1 MKQMKQQFKFSPL
14 ATAILTL
21 LCGSSIQSSYA
32 ANSTEVVSNVNNQE
46 LKQQVNESY
55 PGQAFFDQYY
65 VTKDNP
71 EVATRKQNPQFASY
85 CQGTWITPIAQ
96 STPTSAP
103 ADAPTNVSAD
113 YAHYNPNGDSVL
125 EGNVV
130 VEQPGREVRAQKLIL
145 DKTQTHAL
153 AQGNVQMAQNGLI
166 SQSQNID
173 YDLQK
178 QTGAL
183 NNSYFISEANH
194 AHGYAGS
201 INKSSSSEMI
211 LDHASYTTCAPGK
224 SPDWKLNARKINLN
238 QDTGRGVTRDTT
250 FYIKNVPVM
259 YLPYYNFPIDDRRTT
274 GLLTPNFGWSSNGGF
289 RLDAPIYLNLAP
301 NYDATVTPRY
311 LEEHGVMLEGK
322 LRFKT
327 QNFGQGSISGGY
339 LPDDKHYNN
348 QDRKSLKILHN
359 WQVNNY
365 FSTNLEYNYL
375 SDIDYLYDL
384 ANDPNVSTDLNQKRL
399 FQVNFANAIPGLD
412 AALKVEQYQ
421 TLDKTLAAE
430 ERPYARLPQF
440 LLNYKTTNP
449 QGFQF
454 EYHNDSAYFQKTLYN
469 LGSPNTY
476 SSGTR
481 IYNSVATRYNFRTPW
496 AFAIPEVSARSL
508 NYVFSESQVNS
519 KNQNTVVPQF
529 TLDTGLNF
537 QKDGK
542 YLQTITP
549 RVFYAYS
556 PYKNQGNNP
565 NFDTTTS
572 SISYDQLFSPY
583 RFYGHDRL
591 DDNNFASLGISY
603 SLFDQQGLERLK
615 AALGQSFYFSDRR
628 VQLSPTD
635 AIQKDRTSDPILS
648 LSSQL
653 SNQFTISTNLAFDG
667 KNVSQANFQTYY
679 TGYNGRIYNLGYYKR
694 ETINN
699 SQQSYDQVVASLIQP
714 VDDNW
719 RIIGHVQYD
728 LSNHLAREYLLG
740 VNYESCCWAVSV
752 YGRSYFNDLDDVTK
766 SNVKRTN
773 AIMAEFTLKGLGAF
787 NNRLSSLLE
796 QRITGFSKSNQTWTR
811 P

>member
-1 MKQMKQQFKFSPL
+1 MKQQFKFSPL

-32 ANSTEVVSNVNNQE
+32 DSTEVVSNVNNQE
-46 LKQQVNESY
+46 LKQQINESY

-65 VTKDNP
+65 IEKNSPEITK
-71 EVATRKQNPQFASY
+71 RSQKSQFSDY
-85 CQGTWITPIAQ
+85 CAGTWV
-96 STPTSAP
+96 TPTAP
-103 ADAPTNVSAD
+103 NTTTTPPANSPTHVTAD
-113 YAHYNPNGDSVL
+113 YAHYNPQGDSVL
-125 EGNVV
+125 RGNVI
-130 VEQPGREVRAQKLIL
+130 VEQPGREVRAENLTL

-166 SQSQNID
+166 SQSQHIN

-178 QTGAL
+178 QTGQL
-183 NNSYFISEANH
+183 SDSYFISETNH

-201 INKSSSSEMI
+201 INRTSPTEMV

-224 SPDWKLNARKINLN
+224 SPDWKLNARKIRID
-238 QDTGRGVTRDTT
+238 QETGRGVTRDTT
-250 FYIKNVPVM
+250 FYVKNVPIM

-274 GLLTPNFGWSSNGGF
+274 GLLTPSFGWSSNGGF
-289 RLDAPIYLNLAP
+289 RLDAPVYLNLAP

-311 LEEHGVMLEGK
+311 LEEHGAMLEGK
-322 LRFKT
+322 FRFKT
-327 QNFGQGSISGGY
+327 ENFGQGTVSGGY
-339 LPDDKHYNN
+339 LPNDRHYNDE
-348 QDRKSLKILHN
+348 DRKSLKITHN
-359 WQVNNY
+359 WQIDRY

-412 AALKVEQYQ
+412 AALKIEQYQ
-421 TLDKTLAAE
+421 TLDRTLAAE
-430 ERPYARLPQF
+430 DRPYARLPQF

-454 EYHNDSAYFQKTLYN
+454 EYHNDSAYFRKTLYN
-469 LGSPNTY
+469 LGSANTY

-481 IYNSVATRYNFRTPW
+481 IYNSIATRYNFRTPW
-496 AFAIPEVSARSL
+496 AFAIPEVSVRSL
-508 NYVFSESQVNS
+508 NYIFSESQTNS

-549 RVFYAYS
+549 RLFYAYS
-556 PYKNQGNNP
+556 PYKDQTNNP

-583 RFYGHDRL
+583 RFYGNDRL
-591 DDNNFASLGISY
+591 DDNNFLSLGISY
-603 SLFDQQGLERLK
+603 SLFDQKGLERLK
-615 AALGQSFYFSDRR
+615 AAIGQSFYFSDRR
-628 VQLSPTD
+628 VLLSPTD
-635 AIQKDRTSDPILS
+635 TIQTNKTSDPILS

-653 SNQFTISTNLAFDG
+653 SNRFTVSTNLAFDG

-699 SQQSYDQVVASLIQP
+699 SQQKSYDQVVASLIQP

-719 RIIGHVQYD
+719 RVIGHVQYD

-766 SNVKRTN
+766 PNVKRTN